1 MFAEDQVSQ
10 KTEVVH
16 VLTLPLIP
24 GGLEQRQ
31 KHHPCLSFPR
41 GIIIPT
47 PKTSKFQVGE
57 AMRSTW
63 RCPGILGLSI
73 NVTGY
78 WGYYFYKGDGYVH
91 ARLSPQS
98 PWSDSIN
105 TNGVSAQGWGVVHC
119 HPLPLPG
126 RCTGSFECQGLAVAT
141 QRQEQ
146 QLRNLWTLLLRR
158 FLSQS

>member
-1 MFAEDQVSQ
+1 MFTEDQVSQ

-63 RCPGILGLSI
+63 RCPGILRLSI

-78 WGYYFYKGDGYVH
+78 WGYYFYKGDGDVH

-98 PWSDSIN
+98 PLSDSIN
-105 TNGVSAQGWGVVHC
+105 TNGVSEQGYGVIHRL
-119 HPLPLPG
+119 PLPLPG
-126 RCTGSFECQGLAVAT
+126 RCTGSCECQGLAVANT
-141 QRQEQ
+141 KAGTSVRKSVDSA
-146 QLRNLWTLLLRR
+146 
-158 FLSQS
+158 FV